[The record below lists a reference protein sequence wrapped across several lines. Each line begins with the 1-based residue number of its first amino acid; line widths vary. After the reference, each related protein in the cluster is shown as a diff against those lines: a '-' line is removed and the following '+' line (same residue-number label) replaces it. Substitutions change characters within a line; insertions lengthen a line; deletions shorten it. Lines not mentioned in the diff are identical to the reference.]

1 MEIIKIEKKIQLKD
15 DNELIEEYDFQD
27 TINFEKLIKKLLS
40 ENLKQKYEIENKL
53 HDMTDE
59 EENLV
64 QLITEIINDYND
76 KVDEFNDFVEKNK
89 MDNK

>member
-1 MEIIKIEKKIQLKD
+1 MEIIKIDKKIQLKD
-15 DNELIEEYDFQD
+15 DSDLIEEYDFQD

-40 ENLKQKYEIENKL
+40 NNLKQKYIIENKIEG
-53 HDMTDE
+53 MSDE

-76 KVDEFNDFVEKNK
+76 KVDEYNNFIEKNK
-89 MDNK
+89 NDSN

>member
-15 DNELIEEYDFQD
+15 DNGLIEEYDFQD

-89 MDNK
+89 MGNK

>member
-15 DNELIEEYDFQD
+15 DNEVIEEYDFQD

>member
-76 KVDEFNDFVEKNK
+76 KVDEFNEFVEKNK